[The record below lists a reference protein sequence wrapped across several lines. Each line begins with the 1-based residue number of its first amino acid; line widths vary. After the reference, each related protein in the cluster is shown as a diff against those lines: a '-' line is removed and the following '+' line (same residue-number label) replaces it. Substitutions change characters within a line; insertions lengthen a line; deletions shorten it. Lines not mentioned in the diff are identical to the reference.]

1 MFLGNVWAHAPLY
14 PHGSYTPM
22 HDIHK
27 NIAKDRAI
35 FAIFIEEVCI
45 YIKCKQ

>member
-1 MFLGNVWAHAPLY
+1 MFRGNVWVRSSLY

-22 HDIHK
+22 HDIDK
-27 NIAKDRAI
+27 NIAKDIAI

-45 YIKCKQ
+45 YIQKM